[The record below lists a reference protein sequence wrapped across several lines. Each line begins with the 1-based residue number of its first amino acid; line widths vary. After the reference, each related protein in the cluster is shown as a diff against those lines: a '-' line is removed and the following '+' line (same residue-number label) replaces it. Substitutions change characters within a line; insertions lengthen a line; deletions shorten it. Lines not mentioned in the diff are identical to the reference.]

1 MFRRLN
7 ILMILAAFFIFGMN
21 NVALAEEQNDDT
33 EEYLTKLDEVIKQ
46 RLVYD
51 AMKRQRLDELQRQR
65 ALQRTPYEIVS
76 FNTMLY
82 NECYVFDS
90 ELAMT
95 VIQETLDIAKQLG
108 EASLVAE
115 WTIKKS
121 FVLSATGL
129 LMEALNTLETLN
141 ISKLPNSI
149 KIEYYSQ
156 MTYLY
161 SHFVQYTGGGE
172 LEDHYMA
179 LERIYNDSIQQI
191 ITPEDPQFLWH
202 DVWFRLS
209 SGQSESTREQLQ
221 NRVELSSLNTRD
233 DAMAAYALA
242 TIYRGMGQRDMMI
255 KYFALSSI
263 ADLHCSNKD
272 IASLQELAEL
282 LLETGDISR
291 AYTYMNVCLQT
302 SQEYHNRVRAVSIAR
317 VHEKILARFQERDAQ
332 QTNNIRFANRA
343 LIALIVLLFV
353 AIVWIM
359 AMFMR
364 LSKSRKNLKQAN
376 AELMLSRS
384 DLAMANESLK
394 QANEEMK
401 SVNEKIQMANQ
412 QLKESNLVKE
422 EYVGYV
428 FAICSNYISKL
439 EEYRKDI
446 NRKAKAKMLPEILA
460 LTEKQTMVQDE
471 LKEFYQNFD
480 AIFLHLYPNFINDF
494 NNLLAPEE
502 RIEPRKGEL
511 LNTDLRIYALVRLGI
526 TDSVKISEFLH
537 CSPQTV
543 YNNRLKIRN
552 KAIVPKES
560 FAETVRQ
567 LGRATD

>member
-359 AMFMR
+359 AMFIR

-460 LTEKQTMVQDE
+460 ITEKQTMVQDE
-471 LKEFYQNFD
+471 LKEFYHNFD

-552 KAIVPKES
+552 KAIVPKET

>member
-90 ELAMT
+90 ELAMM

-552 KAIVPKES
+552 KAIVPKET

>member
-90 ELAMT
+90 ELAMM

-359 AMFMR
+359 AMFIR

>member
-95 VIQETLDIAKQLG
+95 VIQETLDIANQLG
-108 EASLVAE
+108 EESLVAE

-359 AMFMR
+359 AMFIR

>member
-359 AMFMR
+359 AMFIR

>member
-1 MFRRLN
+1 
-7 ILMILAAFFIFGMN
+7 MILAAFFIFGMN

-359 AMFMR
+359 AMFIR

-460 LTEKQTMVQDE
+460 ITEKQTMVQDE

-552 KAIVPKES
+552 KAIVPKET